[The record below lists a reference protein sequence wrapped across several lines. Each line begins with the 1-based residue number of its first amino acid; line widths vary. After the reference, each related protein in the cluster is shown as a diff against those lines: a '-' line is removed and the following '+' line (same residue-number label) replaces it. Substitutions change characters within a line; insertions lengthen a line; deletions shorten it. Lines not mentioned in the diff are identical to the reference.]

1 MIKVAEII
9 TTKINRF
16 TVYFVLHCRCMLP
29 TKAHHSILEIRR
41 GIGQFGYLMRSYSG
55 RSLIDE
61 HVDQSNFRTIVSN
74 LTLAD
79 LNKIFFHCKA
89 EEEAEGNGYSTY
101 NVPGYGDMVYCGLR
115 GSIPYLPPAV
125 F

>member
-1 MIKVAEII
+1 
-9 TTKINRF
+9 
-16 TVYFVLHCRCMLP
+16 
-29 TKAHHSILEIRR
+29 
-41 GIGQFGYLMRSYSG
+41 MRSYSG

-61 HVDQSNFRTIVSN
+61 HVDQSNFRTIVSK

-115 GSIPYLPPAV
+115 GNIFTSKVSPHCLIAYFIVFVTIHFQSFSILLFSETLV
-125 F
+125 